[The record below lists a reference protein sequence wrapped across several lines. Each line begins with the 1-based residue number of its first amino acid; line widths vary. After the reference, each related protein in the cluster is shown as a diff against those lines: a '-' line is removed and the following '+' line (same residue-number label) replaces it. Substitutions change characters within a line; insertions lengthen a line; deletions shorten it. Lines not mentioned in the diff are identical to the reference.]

1 MWNVNKVLEC
11 AKVKYAENET
21 EERNE
26 EAIFEISGFRQL
38 MGKFQ
43 EESWETDMGL
53 QLVRTMTTGFPSF
66 EGKQKSNTATH
77 TMSLCR
83 WEENIEEEQQCGN
96 KRNEPPVR
104 HWRLS
109 DVRIFS
115 QKGSVETYRRV
126 DLWGGWDQHST
137 GSLLVNVPCKWAL
150 VCI

>member
-11 AKVKYAENET
+11 AKVKYAENAT

-26 EAIFEISGFRQL
+26 EAVFEIPGFQQL

-43 EESWETDMGL
+43 EESWEPDMGL

-83 WEENIEEEQQCGN
+83 
-96 KRNEPPVR
+96 
-104 HWRLS
+104 
-109 DVRIFS
+109 
-115 QKGSVETYRRV
+115 
-126 DLWGGWDQHST
+126 
-137 GSLLVNVPCKWAL
+137 
-150 VCI
+150 